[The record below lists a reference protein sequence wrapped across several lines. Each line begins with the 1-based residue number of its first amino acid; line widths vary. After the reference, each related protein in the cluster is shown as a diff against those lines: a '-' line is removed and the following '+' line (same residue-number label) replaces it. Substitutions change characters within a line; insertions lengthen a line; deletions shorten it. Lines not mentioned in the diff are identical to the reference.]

1 LSAKGAL
8 RPRLQ
13 LVLAAALFSTAGAA
27 LKAIHFDTW
36 QVASF
41 RAALAMV
48 AVLVLVPSARRGLR
62 SAFAGRRAALPMAGA
77 AAVYALT
84 AFLFVAANKATTAAS
99 TIFLQSTSPLY
110 IAVLGHW
117 LLHERVRR
125 VDFVFMLVLAG
136 GLGLLL
142 AGTPPPARTAPHPLL
157 GNVLAAVCGLTVGIM
172 VVLLRGLGRG
182 GDGGRASAAVVLG
195 NLLVCV
201 IALPLVFP
209 LPVVRAADV
218 GLLLWL
224 GLVQI
229 GAAYALMLAGLR
241 HVPALEASLLMLI
254 EPVLSPVWAWL
265 VHGEAPGPW
274 VIAGGMVILAA
285 SVAQVWSGQR
295 SGAVAPAA
303 PVEAPPAPS

>member
-1 LSAKGAL
+1 LSAPGAL
-8 RPRLQ
+8 RPRLY

-27 LKAIHFDTW
+27 LKAIRFDTW

-41 RAALAMV
+41 RAALAAV
-48 AVLVLVPSARRGLR
+48 AVLALVPSARRGLR
-62 SAFAGRRAALPMAGA
+62 AARGDRRTLPVLAGA
-77 AAVYALT
+77 AAVYAIT
-84 AFLFVAANKATTAAS
+84 GFMFVAANKATTAAS

-125 VDFVFMLVLAG
+125 ADAVFMLALAG

-157 GNVLAAVCGLTVGIM
+157 GNVLAALCGLTVALT

-182 GDGGRASAAVVLG
+182 GDGGRAAAAVVLG
-195 NLLVCV
+195 NLLIFVS
-201 IALPLVFP
+201 ALPLAFP
-209 LPVVRAADV
+209 LPAPRALDV

-224 GLVQI
+224 GLFQI

-241 HVPALEASLLMLI
+241 RVPALEASLIMMV
-254 EPVLSPVWAWL
+254 EPVLSPLWAWL
-265 VHGEAPGPW
+265 VHGEAAGPW
-274 VIAGGMVILAA
+274 VLAGGAVILATSLVQQA
-285 SVAQVWSGQR
+285 WSR
-295 SGAVAPAA
+295 AGAAAPAV
-303 PVEAPPAPS
+303 PVQAPPAPS